1 MTILWSILFQQIE
14 FPDLT
19 VSGAAKVAC
28 FIVFSGFIVG
38 SYGEVNFEWKG
49 WLAGV
54 ISSVFV
60 AYYNNSIK
68 KALVFVDNSSW
79 YVF

>member
-1 MTILWSILFQQIE
+1 
-14 FPDLT
+14 
-19 VSGAAKVAC
+19 
-28 FIVFSGFIVG
+28 
-38 SYGEVNFEWKG
+38 
-49 WLAGV
+49 LAGV

-79 YVF
+79 